1 MHSMD
6 SAKPALS
13 VALADER
20 LGTGWRRPRTAVRVV
35 ALLCSLL
42 AAGVVFGLFNRFG
55 IIRSEARP
63 ERQLIGTID
72 MGIAHRELGQ
82 IQARADIA
90 SGVLKLLSFGPAEP
104 SAEDHV
110 RAERLKKRYGVIRVS
125 HGEAP
130 TPQSQAYANGYNWAV
145 KAEIKRRHGQD
156 FLDRLLREFDNGS
169 LRQDKAGNAS

>member
-6 SAKPALS
+6 SVKPALS

-35 ALLCSLL
+35 AVLCSLL
-42 AAGVVFGLFNRFG
+42 AAAVVFSLFNRFG
-55 IIRSEARP
+55 IIRGEAKP

-90 SGVLKLLSFGPAEP
+90 SGILKLLSFGPAEP
-104 SAEDHV
+104 SPEDRA
-110 RAERLKKRYGVIRVS
+110 RAERLKKRYGIVRVN
-125 HGEAP
+125 HGETP
-130 TPQSQAYANGYNWAV
+130 TPQTQAYADGYNWAV

-156 FLDRLLREFDNGS
+156 FLDRLLRELDNDTPK
-169 LRQDKAGNAS
+169 QDKAGSS

>member
-1 MHSMD
+1 MQSMD

-35 ALLCSLL
+35 AVLCSLL
-42 AAGVVFGLFNRFG
+42 AAAVVFGLFNRFG
-55 IIRSEARP
+55 IIRGETQP

-82 IQARADIA
+82 VQARADIA

-104 SAEDHV
+104 SADDLAK
-110 RAERLKKRYGVIRVS
+110 AERFKKRYGVARVN

-130 TPQSQAYANGYNWAV
+130 TPQSQAYADGYNWAV

-156 FLDRLLREFDNGS
+156 FLDRLLRELDGGS
-169 LRQDKAGNAS
+169 PRQDKAGSPS